1 RVHQLDRDRRL
12 GVGIERAIDRAHAA
26 GADHLVDAILAD
38 LRVPE
43 QRGLVL
49 RAALPIGGV
58 LRAADRAVH
67 VPAIV
72 RRGAG
77 SWCAP
82 CVRCARMRLAVVSL
96 MAVASAVGTAA
107 AQTLPPLDKAQ
118 VEAIRGACERQEP
131 ACDPAALFGS
141 FERTELERV
150 LDRTHLVIDHA
161 PWGKTLRKIIVEP
174 QDVFAPEDAPF
185 DLLDIFHRTT

>member
-1 RVHQLDRDRRL
+1 
-12 GVGIERAIDRAHAA
+12 
-26 GADHLVDAILAD
+26 
-38 LRVPE
+38 
-43 QRGLVL
+43 
-49 RAALPIGGV
+49 
-58 LRAADRAVH
+58 
-67 VPAIV
+67 
-72 RRGAG
+72 
-77 SWCAP
+77 
-82 CVRCARMRLAVVSL
+82 MRLAVVSL

-185 DLLDIFHRTT
+185 DLLDIFHRTTRRYVIDREVLLRPGEVWKQSRVDETMRKLHDPTEMVVAVAVPVVSDQPGTVDLLVVTRDVWSIRLNSNY